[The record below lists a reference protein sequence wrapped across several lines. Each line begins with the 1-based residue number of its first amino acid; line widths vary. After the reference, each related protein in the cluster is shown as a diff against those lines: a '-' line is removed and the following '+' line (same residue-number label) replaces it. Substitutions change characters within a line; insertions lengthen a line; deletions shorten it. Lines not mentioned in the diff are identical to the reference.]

1 MIGGPD
7 PYISTTNACK
17 LCTPLGACIAFKGVE
32 GCVPFLHGSQ
42 GCATYMRRYII
53 SHYREPVD
61 IASSSLGENDAIY
74 GGGPNLMQG
83 LLNVMDKYKPSSMGV
98 ASTCLTET
106 IGDDVPMIVRQFRK
120 EFSHMDIPEIVMVST
135 PSFSGTHMQG
145 FHAAVQA
152 LVIQLVSE
160 GADNDWI
167 NIFPGFVSPEDIRYL
182 KEICLDFG
190 IKAVIL
196 PDISES
202 LDGPIKEDLEMIPSG
217 GTPVSQIRLMGRS
230 RMSVELGRCVSDKL
244 SSALWL
250 EKKHN
255 VPAERIKMPVGLRAT
270 DKFMGVL
277 SQASGRDM
285 PPTHELE
292 RGRLI
297 DAYVDSHK
305 YIFGKKCIVYGE
317 EDLIVGLVSFLVEI
331 GAQPVMVAT
340 GGKSRNFEKEVTE
353 VCRGILTE
361 QPQVMS
367 GVDFYQIVE
376 MAEKF
381 KPDFIVGNSKGYRI
395 AARKWNIPLIRVGF
409 PVHDRVGSSRIR
421 HIGYSGAHELL
432 MRIVNSLLEKKQ
444 GDSGVGYG
452 YM

>member
-1 MIGGPD
+1 MLGGPD

-61 IASSSLGENDAIY
+61 IASSSLGENEAIY

-83 LLNVMDKYKPSSMGV
+83 LLNVMDKYKPALMGV

-120 EFSHMDIPEIVMVST
+120 EFSHMGIPEIVMVST

-145 FHAAVQA
+145 FHAAVQS
-152 LVIQLVSE
+152 LVIQLVREGSE
-160 GADNDWI
+160 SDWI
-167 NIFPGFVSPEDIRYL
+167 NIFPGFVSPEDIRHI
-182 KEICLDFG
+182 KEICRDFK

-217 GTPVSQIRLMGRS
+217 GTSVSQIRTMGRS
-230 RMSVELGRCVSDKL
+230 RISVELGRCVSDKL

-250 EKKHN
+250 EKNHN

-270 DKFMGVL
+270 DKFMQVL
-277 SQASGRDM
+277 SQVCGRDM
-285 PPTHELE
+285 PRSHELE

-317 EDLIVGLVSFLVEI
+317 EDLVVGLVSFLAEI
-331 GAQPVMVAT
+331 GAQPVMAAT
-340 GGKSRNFEKEVTE
+340 GGKSSNFEKEITE
-353 VCRGILTE
+353 VCQGILTE
-361 QPQVMS
+361 QPKAMS

-376 MAEKF
+376 MAEKL
-381 KPDFIVGNSKGYRI
+381 KPDFIVGNSKGYRV

-409 PVHDRVGSSRIR
+409 PIHDRVGSSRIR

-432 MRIVNSLLEKKQ
+432 MRIVNALLEKKQ
-444 GDSGVGYG
+444 DDSGVGYG

>member
-1 MIGGPD
+1 MRGGPD

-83 LLNVMDKYKPSSMGV
+83 LLNVMDKYQPGLMGV

-106 IGDDVPMIVRQFRK
+106 IGDDMPMIVRQFRK
-120 EFSHMDIPEIVMVST
+120 EFENMDIPEIVMVST
-135 PSFSGTHMQG
+135 PSYSGTHMQG
-145 FHAAVQA
+145 FHAAVHA
-152 LVIQLVSE
+152 LVTQLVKKS
-160 GADNDWI
+160 ADHGGI
-167 NIFPGFVSPEDIRYL
+167 NIFPGLVSPEDIRYV
-182 KEICLDFG
+182 KQICCDYELD
-190 IKAVIL
+190 AVIL
-196 PDISES
+196 PDFSET
-202 LDGPIKEDLEMIPSG
+202 LDGAIKEDLEMIPSG
-217 GTPVSQIRLMGRS
+217 GTPVSSIKSMGGAK
-230 RMSVELGRCVSDKL
+230 MSIELGLCADQKL
-244 SSALWL
+244 SSSIWL
-250 EKKHN
+250 EKEHN
-255 VPAERIKMPVGLRAT
+255 VPAHRVLMPVGLRAT
-270 DKFMGVL
+270 DKFMDIL
-277 SQASGRDM
+277 SQASGKDM
-285 PPTHELE
+285 PRNHELE

-305 YIFGKKCIVYGE
+305 YIFGKKCVVYGE
-317 EDLIVGLVSFLVEI
+317 EDLVAGLTSFLVEM
-331 GAQPVMVAT
+331 GAHPVMVAT
-340 GGKSRNFEKEVTE
+340 GGKSKVFEQSIKEVCQGMLSYSPAT
-353 VCRGILTE
+353 L
-361 QPQVMS
+361 S

-376 MAEKF
+376 QAEEL

-409 PVHDRVGSSRIR
+409 PVHDRVGASRIR

-432 MRIVNSLLEKKQ
+432 IRIVNSLLDKKQ
-444 GDSGVGYG
+444 TDSGVGYG